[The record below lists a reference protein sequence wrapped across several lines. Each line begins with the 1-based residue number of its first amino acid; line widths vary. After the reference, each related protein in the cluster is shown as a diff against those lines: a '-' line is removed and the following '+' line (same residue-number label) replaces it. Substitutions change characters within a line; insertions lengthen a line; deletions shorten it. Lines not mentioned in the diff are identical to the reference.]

1 MIKQTSLTKMDVTIR
16 NVNAEFWRG
25 FKASAV
31 KDGLSVGEAINL
43 AMKKFAM
50 EIEEKKSDKKHK
62 EIWDL
67 EPVEF
72 DVPDAK
78 HFSQNVDKL
87 LYG

>member
-1 MIKQTSLTKMDVTIR
+1 MDVTIR

>member
-1 MIKQTSLTKMDVTIR
+1 MDVTIR

-50 EIEEKKSDKKHK
+50 EVEEKKSGKKHR
-62 EIWDL
+62 EIWDMKA
-67 EPVEF
+67 VDF
-72 DVPDAK
+72 KGPDAE
-78 HFSQNVDKL
+78 HISERVDEI